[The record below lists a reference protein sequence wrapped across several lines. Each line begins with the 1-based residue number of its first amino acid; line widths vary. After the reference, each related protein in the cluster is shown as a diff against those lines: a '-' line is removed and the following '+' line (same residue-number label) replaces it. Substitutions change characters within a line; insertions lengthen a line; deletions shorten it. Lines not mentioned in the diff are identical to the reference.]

1 MLKSLLP
8 DNIEFSTLEIWQQ
21 DETRV
26 GQQGSLSRIWAPTGT
41 RPRKV
46 RQQQFIST
54 YIYGATC
61 AQTGDSFALVMP
73 YTNTTTMQLYL
84 CELSQHVPKDKHIAL
99 LMDNAGWHV
108 AKELA
113 VPKNITLVPLPSY
126 APELNTMEQVWL
138 WIKQHYLSNCCYKNY
153 EDLVNKVCN
162 AWNQFTQQPG
172 LVQSLCFR
180 DWIRTP

>member
-1 MLKSLLP
+1 MKLELGNKAVYHEYGHLL
-8 DNIEFSTLEIWQQ
+8 ELGHE
-21 DETRV
+21 
-26 GQQGSLSRIWAPTGT
+26 
-41 RPRKV
+41 K
-46 RQQQFIST
+46 
-54 YIYGATC
+54 
-61 AQTGDSFALVMP
+61 VMP

-84 CELSQHVPKDKHIAL
+84 CELSKHVPKGKHIAL
-99 LMDNAGWHV
+99 LMDNAGWHI

-126 APELNTMEQVWL
+126 APELNTMEQVWQ
-138 WIKQHYLSNCCYKNY
+138 WIKQHYLSNCCYENY

-162 AWNQFTQQPG
+162 AWNQFTQQLG